1 MKEANAKAKHNRSDA
16 PETDNF
22 ICFQGGT
29 KKDPFWV
36 NAVKDEL
43 GSGLEVVCIDSF
55 GGTCLNFGP
64 KNLRKL
70 IAKLSKWADEMEAST
85 VDTAEKEIE

>member
-1 MKEANAKAKHNRSDA
+1 MKAKTAKAKHNRSDA

-36 NAVKDEL
+36 NAGKHTL
-43 GSGLEVVCIDSF
+43 NSGLEVVCIDSS
-55 GGTCLNFGP
+55 GGMCLNFGP

-70 IAKLSKWADEMEAST
+70 SVKLSKWADDMERST
-85 VDTAEKEIE
+85 VDTEEAEG